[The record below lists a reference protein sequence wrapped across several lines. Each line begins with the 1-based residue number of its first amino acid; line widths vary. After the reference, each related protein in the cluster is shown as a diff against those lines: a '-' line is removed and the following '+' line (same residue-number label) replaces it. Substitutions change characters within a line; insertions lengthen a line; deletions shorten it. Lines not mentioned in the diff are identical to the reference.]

1 MKHEKIPMNC
11 FDIFKKIL
19 SEINLT
25 GKNIQLNQNKCS
37 QFYSKK
43 HFVIKTELISF
54 ENSIVSGSSNEI
66 VIKMFNDKILN
77 YLDCWNNEINQY
89 LRLKSFF
96 GTNHLPNLIFSC
108 PGIAIYE
115 YIPGENYFD
124 LLMAHKLSNNSI
136 SLLAECFFKINEQ
149 GLVFGDA
156 RLRNFIF
163 SKSQNLYL
171 VDYEEIH
178 EGDVIRDIS
187 NFMVSFIDNYPGIFE
202 GSDEIE
208 YNLNRM
214 IYFLNSYQLLKSGS
228 KSHIIPNHENIED
241 LIDFWIKQIEFSLKI
256 VIERRSLKI
265 SSIKMEEIKKG
276 VKNAFLQYYSNQK
289 Y

>member
-25 GKNIQLNQNKCS
+25 GKNIQLNKNKCS

-43 HFVIKTELISF
+43 HFVIKTELLSF

-66 VIKMFNDKILN
+66 VIKMFNDKIFN
-77 YLDCWNNEINQY
+77 HLDCWNNEIDQY

-96 GTNHLPNLIFSC
+96 GNKYLPNLIFSC

-115 YIPGENYFD
+115 FISGENYFD
-124 LLMAHKLSNNSI
+124 LLMTNKLSNNSI
-136 SLLAECFFKINEQ
+136 SLLAECFFKVNEQ

-163 SKSQNLYL
+163 SKSQNLFL

-202 GSDEIE
+202 GSDIG

-214 IYFLNSYQLLKSGS
+214 IYFLNSYQL
-228 KSHIIPNHENIED
+228 
-241 LIDFWIKQIEFSLKI
+241 F
-256 VIERRSLKI
+256 
-265 SSIKMEEIKKG
+265 KKG
-276 VKNAFLQYYSNQK
+276 SN
-289 Y
+289 

>member
-1 MKHEKIPMNC
+1 MKHEKKAMNC
-11 FDIFKKIL
+11 IEIIKKIINT
-19 SEINLT
+19 INLT
-25 GKNIQLNQNKCS
+25 GNKIQLNKNNCS
-37 QFYSKK
+37 QIYSKK
-43 HFVIKTELISF
+43 HFVIKTELLSF
-54 ENSIVSGSSNEI
+54 ENSIVSGNSNEI

-77 YLDCWNNEINQY
+77 HLDCWNNEIDQY

-96 GTNHLPNLIFSC
+96 GNKYLPNLIFSC

-115 YIPGENYFD
+115 FIPGENYFD

-136 SLLAECFFKINEQ
+136 SLLAECFFKVNEQ

-163 SKSQNLYL
+163 SKSQNLFL
-171 VDYEEIH
+171 VDFEEIH

-202 GSDEIE
+202 GSDIG

-214 IYFLNSYQLLKSGS
+214 IYFLNSYQLLKNGS
-228 KSHIIPNHENIED
+228 NSHIIPNHENIED
-241 LIDFWIKQIEFSLKI
+241 LADFWIKQIGNSLKI
-256 VIERRSLKI
+256 VIERRSLQI
-265 SSIKMEEIKKG
+265 NNTKMEKIKKKI
-276 VKNAFLQYYSNQK
+276 KNAFLQYASSPK

>member
-11 FDIFKKIL
+11 FEIMEKIL
-19 SEINLT
+19 SEITLT
-25 GKNIQLNQNKCS
+25 GKKIQLNQDTCT

-54 ENSIVSGSSNEI
+54 ENSIISGCPNEI
-66 VIKMFNDKILN
+66 VIKLFNNKILN
-77 YLDCWNNEINQY
+77 YLNRWNNEINQH
-89 LRLKSFF
+89 RKLKSLF
-96 GTNHLPNLIFSC
+96 GNKNLPNLIFSC

-115 YIPGENYFD
+115 FIPGDNYFD
-124 LLMAHKLSNNSI
+124 LLMTQKLSNK
-136 SLLAECFFKINEQ
+136 SLDILAEFTFKMYEQ

-156 RLRNFIF
+156 RLKNIIY
-163 SKSQNLYL
+163 SKSRNMFL

-178 EGDVIRDIS
+178 EGNKVIDLS
-187 NFMVSFIDNYPGIFE
+187 NLMVSFIDNYPGILE
-202 GSDEIE
+202 GFYNG

-214 IYFLNSYQLLKSGS
+214 IYFLRSYHLLEIRLNSYTAS
-228 KSHIIPNHENIED
+228 NHETFEN
-241 LIDFWIKQIEFSLKI
+241 LTDFWIKQIEGSLKI

-265 SSIKMEEIKKG
+265 SNTEIKEILKEIKK
-276 VKNAFLQYYSNQK
+276 AFLQYNSNLK